1 MSGSLRTG
9 VQVFAVLLVG
19 LIAGLMLG
27 TGIEQHSLR
36 ALTASAWVTEHQVMD
51 AVFRVVMKPFW
62 NGTVLVL
69 IVAAIVSRGSA
80 RWLFGVAAL
89 LLIVSLVVTV
99 RVEVPMNQA
108 IAKWDPSAPPA
119 NWAEIR
125 ERWLMFHRLRT
136 WSGIVAFLCAIT
148 GLVKERTEISYLNSQ
163 ATR

>member
-1 MSGSLRTG
+1 MSAWWKAP
-9 VQVFAVLLVG
+9 VQVLAVLLVG

-36 ALTASAWVTEHQVMD
+36 ALSASAWVTEHQVMD

-69 IVAAIVSRGSA
+69 IVAAIVSRGNS
-80 RWLFGVAAL
+80 RWLFGAAAL
-89 LLIVSLVVTV
+89 LLIGSLIVTV
-99 RVEVPMNQA
+99 RIEVPMNQA
-108 IAKWDPSAPPA
+108 IAKWDASAPPA

-136 WSGIVAFLCAIT
+136 GSGLAAFLLATI
-148 GLVKERTEISYLNSQ
+148 GLVQRR
-163 ATR
+163 AA

>member
-1 MSGSLRTG
+1 MSNSRRTG

-51 AVFRVVMKPFW
+51 VAFRAVMKPFW
-62 NGTVLVL
+62 SGTVVVL
-69 IVAAIVSRGSA
+69 IFAAMESRGSSK
-80 RWLFGVAAL
+80 WLFGVAAL
-89 LLIVSLVVTV
+89 LMILSLVVTV
-99 RVEVPMNQA
+99 GVEGAINQA

-125 ERWLMFHRLRT
+125 ERWLAFHRLRT
-136 WSGIVAFLCAIT
+136 GSGIVAFLCAT
-148 GLVKERTEISYLNSQ
+148 VGLVKER
-163 ATR
+163 AV